1 MSSFYGGRRGPQG
14 PKGDPGKDGKDGK
27 DGAQGPQGKS
37 YLDIAAVQNQILSLN
52 SANEIPKEIPST
64 WNIGEEH
71 LSIANNAFKFITD
84 YNTFCKIM
92 DGNAGDNSEHQRDL
106 ILEFGT
112 ASNPKAV
119 RPYATNV
126 TTLGTSN
133 YRWKEIWCNQSSI
146 NQSSDKKLKKDINYN
161 ISDNM
166 IDLFDNLKICSF
178 KWKNNTSNRTH
189 YGIIAQDLKENIE
202 NHNLTTTEYGAIVI
216 DKILNQDSS
225 PRKWYDVYCG
235 YENTYMTENGEKNPN
250 HIFNKREK
258 LNINT
263 YMNEGVSIFTKP
275 QSILTLK
282 TLSHPEDFENN
293 QIPAITIHSIVLK
306 SSNKNV
312 QDKIVDLSNNIITCD
327 WLAIPPIWS
336 YNEDNSVTF
345 TFSNFGNAIGIWIN
359 KDGSAEELDM
369 YDTIELDV
377 TYSDQFAIGANDDL
391 ENPYKEMSEEERT
404 IYAVRWDEIVPLNVK
419 RTQMLVEEN
428 KQLKQEIKDLKD
440 EFNQL
445 KTEIQNLKNN

>member
-1 MSSFYGGRRGPQG
+1 
-14 PKGDPGKDGKDGK
+14 
-27 DGAQGPQGKS
+27 
-37 YLDIAAVQNQILSLN
+37 
-52 SANEIPKEIPST
+52 
-64 WNIGEEH
+64 
-71 LSIANNAFKFITD
+71 
-84 YNTFCKIM
+84 
-92 DGNAGDNSEHQRDL
+92 
-106 ILEFGT
+106 
-112 ASNPKAV
+112 
-119 RPYATNV
+119 
-126 TTLGTSN
+126 
-133 YRWKEIWCNQSSI
+133 
-146 NQSSDKKLKKDINYN
+146 
-161 ISDNM
+161 
-166 IDLFDNLKICSF
+166 
-178 KWKNNTSNRTH
+178 
-189 YGIIAQDLKENIE
+189 
-202 NHNLTTTEYGAIVI
+202 
-216 DKILNQDSS
+216 
-225 PRKWYDVYCG
+225 
-235 YENTYMTENGEKNPN
+235 MTENGEKNPN

-306 SSNKNV
+306 SSNEKV
-312 QDKIVDLSNNIITCD
+312 QDKTIDLSNNIITCD
-327 WLAIPPIWS
+327 WLAIPPTWN
-336 YNEDNSVTF
+336 YNEDDSITF